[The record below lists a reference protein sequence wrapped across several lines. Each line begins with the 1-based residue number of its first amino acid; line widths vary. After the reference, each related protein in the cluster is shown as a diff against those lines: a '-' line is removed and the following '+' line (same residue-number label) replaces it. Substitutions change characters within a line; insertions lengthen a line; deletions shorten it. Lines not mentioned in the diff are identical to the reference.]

1 MEILK
6 QLSSQQGDKTE
17 ASNKNVA
24 EQCIAN
30 PLLLDEIAD
39 GLLRKEK
46 KLQSDSIEVFTLV
59 SEKHPELIIKYA
71 DKILSLLLSKETK
84 TRWEAVHTLSHIADK
99 IPDAITSV
107 LPGLK
112 ELIST
117 DKSTIVRD
125 HALYTI
131 SNYAKT
137 SVENAERSYGILK
150 SALDLWGEK
159 HAKQVIGGLGNIVD
173 NIPMYKSEIHKIV
186 FPYLSSNKKVVV
198 AEAKKVIKQI
208 EN

>member
-1 MEILK
+1 MDILK
-6 QLSSQQGDKTE
+6 QISSQQGDKTE

-24 EQCIAN
+24 EKCIAN
-30 PLLLDEIAD
+30 PRLLDEIAG
-39 GLLRKEK
+39 GLSRKEE
-46 KLQSDSIEVFTLV
+46 KLQSDCIEIFTLV
-59 SEKHPELIIKYA
+59 SEKHSDLVIKYT
-71 DKILSLLLSKETK
+71 DKILPLLFNKETK
-84 TRWEAVHTLSHIADK
+84 TRWEAAHTLSHIADK

-137 SVENAERSYGILK
+137 SVENAERSYDILK

-159 HAKQVIGGLGNIVD
+159 HAKQVIGGFGNVLN
-173 NIPMYKSEIHKIV
+173 NIPTYKLEIYKIV
-186 FPYLSSNKKVVV
+186 SPYLSSDKKVVA